1 MTGQEGEIYHIPV
14 AHPFNRVNTS
24 EHADGGIGR
33 ECCRFVLR
41 SAESTKVRHRSPRTS
56 HRGLPE
62 TTVYETVVQ
71 RFCH

>member
-33 ECCRFVLR
+33 GCCRFVLR
-41 SAESTKVRHRSPRTS
+41 SAEFITG
-56 HRGLPE
+56 HRGLV
-62 TTVYETVVQ
+62 TADYLKLQCMRQCFSISVT
-71 RFCH
+71 R